1 VPLCHCAT
9 TFCDQP
15 TRTVSTTNANHTTIM
30 SLKLVKAHLKQ
41 FQTTTKKKSQSKKR
55 KMNPN
60 RSKKTDKNKR
70 RIVGTQAARTE
81 GKRRTLEIINEIE
94 REQED
99 RRETTRKNVKTIR
112 ALASRKG
119 DIAAATLEKLLE
131 RRRR

>member
-1 VPLCHCAT
+1 
-9 TFCDQP
+9 
-15 TRTVSTTNANHTTIM
+15 M

-55 KMNPN
+55 KINPN